1 MTLRVLHPGFEEADD
16 RPAAVAPLASL
27 AGRTV
32 GLLDN
37 GKLNVGTLL
46 DHVEDLLRT
55 KHDVGTVRRFGKPD
69 ASRPAPADVLREMQ
83 TCDAVISA
91 VGD

>member
-1 MTLRVLHPGFEEADD
+1 MTLRVLDPTFDGGQATQATVS
-16 RPAAVAPLASL
+16 RLPSL

-37 GKLNVGTLL
+37 GKLNVNILL
-46 DHVEDLLRT
+46 DHVETLLRSQ
-55 KHDVGTVRRFGKPD
+55 HGVSTVVRLRKPD
-69 ASRPAPADVLREMQ
+69 ASRPAPEDVAKGFAA
-83 TCDAVISA
+83 CDAVISA

>member
-1 MTLRVLHPGFEEADD
+1 MTLRVLNPTFDD
-16 RPAAVAPLASL
+16 TQTTRATVSRLPSL

-37 GKLNVGTLL
+37 GKLNVNTLL
-46 DHVEDLLRT
+46 DHVETLLRSQ
-55 KHDVGTVRRFGKPD
+55 HGVGSVIRLHKPD
-69 ASRPAPADVLREMQ
+69 ASRPVPAEVAKEFAG
-83 TCDAVISA
+83 CDAVISA

>member
-16 RPAAVAPLASL
+16 RHAAVVPLVSL
-27 AGRTV
+27 SGRTV

-37 GKLNVGTLL
+37 GKLNVGPLL
-46 DHVEDLLRT
+46 DHVETLLRAGHGVT
-55 KHDVGTVRRFGKPD
+55 DVPRFGKPD

>member
-16 RPAAVAPLASL
+16 RHAAVVPLVSL
-27 AGRTV
+27 SGRTV

-37 GKLNVGTLL
+37 GKLNVGPLL
-46 DHVEDLLRT
+46 DHVETVLRAGHGVT
-55 KHDVGTVRRFGKPD
+55 DVRRFAKPD

>member
-1 MTLRVLHPGFEEADD
+1 MRVLHPGFEEADD
-16 RPAAVAPLASL
+16 RPAAVVPLASL

-37 GKLNVGTLL
+37 GKLNVGPLL
-46 DHVEDLLRT
+46 DHVETLLRAGHGVT
-55 KHDVGTVRRFGKPD
+55 DVRRFGKPD

-83 TCDAVISA
+83 ACDAVISA

>member
-1 MTLRVLHPGFEEADD
+1 MALRVLDPTFDGDQATQ
-16 RPAAVAPLASL
+16 ATVARLSTL

-37 GKLNVGTLL
+37 GKLNVDTLL
-46 DHVEDLLRT
+46 DHVEKLLRSQYS
-55 KHDVGTVRRFGKPD
+55 VSTVIRLHKPD
-69 ASRPAPADVLREMQ
+69 ASRPVPEDVAKGFAA
-83 TCDAVISA
+83 CDAVISA

>member
-1 MTLRVLHPGFEEADD
+1 MTLRVLDPTFDGGQATQ
-16 RPAAVAPLASL
+16 AAVSRLSSL

-37 GKLNVGTLL
+37 GKLNVDILL
-46 DHVEDLLRT
+46 DHVETLLRSQ
-55 KHDVGTVRRFGKPD
+55 HGVSTVIRLHKPD
-69 ASRPAPADVLREMQ
+69 ASRPAPEDVAQ
-83 TCDAVISA
+83 GFAACDAVISA